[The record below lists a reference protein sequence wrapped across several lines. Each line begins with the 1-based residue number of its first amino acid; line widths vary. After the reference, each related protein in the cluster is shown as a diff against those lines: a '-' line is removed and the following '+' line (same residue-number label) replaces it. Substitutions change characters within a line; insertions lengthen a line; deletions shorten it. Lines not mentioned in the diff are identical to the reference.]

1 MGRNNDVPLAL
12 ENRMELDLPS
22 VAVVSVV
29 DFVIKY
35 NITVLHGRQFFDV
48 NALLLHRE
56 VLCLRVVPDGQV
68 SLALLQRVSYGL
80 HRQFLLAHVRDASL
94 RVSATNKC
102 IVFSFFFSVLPLS
115 IGNDVDAVLDI
126 LSCSVFGRFYE
137 SQFDIVIKELLVRNA
152 VAGRSKQDLIEF
164 RSLVTI
170 K

>member
-68 SLALLQRVSYGL
+68 SLALFQRVSYGL
-80 HRQFLLAHVRDASL
+80 CR
-94 RVSATNKC
+94 
-102 IVFSFFFSVLPLS
+102 
-115 IGNDVDAVLDI
+115 
-126 LSCSVFGRFYE
+126 
-137 SQFDIVIKELLVRNA
+137 
-152 VAGRSKQDLIEF
+152 
-164 RSLVTI
+164 
-170 K
+170 